1 MCLRLTINYK
11 LEFVHYFPNDFLD
24 LILDNMSMRSK
35 YCLLIWQE
43 RLLINF
49 STPLP
54 LHAFKLF
61 WNHYRRFKVFNF
73 YSEIYFQIFRVNH
86 FSMRVHIS
94 TSYILK
100 KTYLHSFNF
109 IATIFQP
116 LEHKCYF
123 ANLQFKFNFNFSSMI
138 FFWKTLNNAQYSKL
152 KRNTAVMISFC
163 CLIES
168 LFQFNLQS
176 SKKFWT
182 KMASFAF
189 KILYFLRR
197 NNR

>member
-1 MCLRLTINYK
+1 MLSNC
-11 LEFVHYFPNDFLD
+11 F
-24 LILDNMSMRSK
+24 
-35 YCLLIWQE
+35 
-43 RLLINF
+43 
-49 STPLP
+49 
-54 LHAFKLF
+54 
-61 WNHYRRFKVFNF
+61 
-73 YSEIYFQIFRVNH
+73 EIIIQALKC
-86 FSMRVHIS
+86 S
-94 TSYILK
+94 TSILK
-100 KTYLHSFNF
+100 SKTNDTLTRNISIFYNLKTRYLHSYNF

-152 KRNTAVMISFC
+152 KRNSAEMISFC

-176 SKKFWT
+176 SKKFWR

-197 NNR
+197 NSRQLHLIIKSVVLETMWMILYFFNKN